1 MQCTAATTIGPM
13 GLDLSVAALALSV
26 LWSADL
32 WSHMPIVQPMSGA
45 PFLVPQAGMLTAVV
59 DAP

>member
-1 MQCTAATTIGPM
+1 M
-13 GLDLSVAALALSV
+13 GLDLSVAALALSA

-32 WSHMPIVQPMSGA
+32 WSHIPIVQPMSGA
-45 PFLVPQAGMLTAVV
+45 PFLVPLAGMLTAVV